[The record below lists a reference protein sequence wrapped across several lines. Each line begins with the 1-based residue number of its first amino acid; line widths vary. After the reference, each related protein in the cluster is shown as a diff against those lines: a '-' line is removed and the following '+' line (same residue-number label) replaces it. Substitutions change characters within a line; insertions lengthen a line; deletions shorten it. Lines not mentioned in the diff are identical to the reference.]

1 MVGVKSAREFREKVG
16 VLRLLISGVGVA
28 KGELTAEQKV
38 YIAERVLEKIEGEV
52 EENEV
57 TYVGTEEFVPVAMS
71 EVFKDGIRRKY
82 YVREER
88 LDQEFGEP
96 QSTAKDPKYRL
107 ELAEKKW
114 YAYTENYGTS
124 EEKLLVKMLDGVM
137 EELGQKWEEIYLL
150 KNEKAFVLYDFA
162 GGREF
167 APDFV
172 LVAKDK
178 QQVEKG
184 WQVFLEPK
192 DGQLL
197 LADKWK
203 EDFLLE
209 IERKGSVEVLAE
221 DEGVRVLGLPFD
233 NEEAVR
239 ELRRLS

>member
-1 MVGVKSAREFREKVG
+1 M
-16 VLRLLISGVGVA
+16 
-28 KGELTAEQKV
+28 GELE
-38 YIAERVLEKIEGEV
+38 
-52 EENEV
+52 
-57 TYVGTEEFVPVAMS
+57 
-71 EVFKDGIRRKY
+71 
-82 YVREER
+82 
-88 LDQEFGEP
+88 
-96 QSTAKDPKYRL
+96 
-107 ELAEKKW
+107 
-114 YAYTENYGTS
+114 
-124 EEKLLVKMLDGVM
+124 
-137 EELGQKWEEIYLL
+137 QKWEEIYLL

-162 GGREF
+162 RGREF

-221 DEGVRVLGLPFD
+221 DEGVRVLGLPFC